1 MCVLIFNKVVL
12 YRLNRM
18 YCFCF
23 FGFFYHTFVWNG
35 MESGNRTEQFLFVKQ
50 GEASATEVV
59 KVVTFCNQVKV
70 RTLV

>member
-1 MCVLIFNKVVL
+1 MFVLIFNKVVL

-18 YCFCF
+18 YCFF
-23 FGFFYHTFVWNG
+23 FFINTFVWNG

-70 RTLV
+70 RILV